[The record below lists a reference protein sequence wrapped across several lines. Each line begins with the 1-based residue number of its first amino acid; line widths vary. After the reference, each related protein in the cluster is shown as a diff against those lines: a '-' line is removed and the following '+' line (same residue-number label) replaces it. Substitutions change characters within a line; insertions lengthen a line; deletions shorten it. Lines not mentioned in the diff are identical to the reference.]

1 MSDPYARIAELETEL
16 AALRREMQGFTY
28 VVSHDLRAPLRHI
41 VSYAHLVQE
50 DAGPL
55 LNAEVQGF
63 LATITDSAKHLG
75 AMLDALLEL
84 SRLGTVPLQWSEVP
98 LQVLVQEL
106 VAESGPSGSR
116 SAVVWTVAP
125 DLPVVRADAALLRGA
140 LAQVL
145 GNAVK
150 FSRMREQP
158 SVEISAT
165 ADTASGHT
173 VLTVRDNGVGVN
185 IATLDTAF
193 PPFQRLHHKAQFE
206 GLGMGLA
213 LAQKG
218 LQRMGAGLSLAST
231 LGEGCRV
238 SLSGLR
244 GITPSHSP

>member
-1 MSDPYARIAELETEL
+1 MSDLQARIAELEAEL
-16 AALRREMQGFTY
+16 AALRREMQSFTY

-63 LATITDSAKHLG
+63 LTTITDSAKHLG

-84 SRLGTVPLQWSEVP
+84 SRVGTVPLQWSEVP
-98 LQVLVQEL
+98 LQALVQEL
-106 VAESGPSGSR
+106 VTELNQSASGP
-116 SAVVWTVAP
+116 ATTWTVAP
-125 DLPVVRADAALLRGA
+125 DLPVVHADAALLRGA

-150 FSRMREQP
+150 FSRTRERP
-158 SVEISAT
+158 AVEISTT
-165 ADTASGHT
+165 ADAASGNT
-173 VLTVRDNGVGVN
+173 LLTVRDNGVGVN
-185 IATLDTAF
+185 TATLDTAF

-213 LAQKG
+213 LAHKA
-218 LQRMGAGLSLAST
+218 LQRMGGGLTVASA
-231 LGEGCRV
+231 LGEGCCVPLTGLRV
-238 SLSGLR
+238 S
-244 GITPSHSP
+244 